1 MQKQS
6 ISIKGVDIP
15 RPIQFFEENQFPK
28 YLKDELERSGFKAPT
43 AIQSQGWL
51 IALSGR
57 DMVGIADTGS
67 GKTLA
72 YLLPGI
78 VHAMAQELVSPGDSP
93 IILVLVPT
101 RELCIQVEKECRKFA
116 SIWRMS
122 TIAVYRGASR
132 SEQLAHYERG
142 VDIMNATSGRL
153 IDFVSAKD
161 MNLKRVTYLVLDEAD
176 RMLDMGF
183 EQKIKLIWSQIRP
196 DRQTLMFSAT
206 WPKEV
211 QSLAQQY
218 WIEKPAETK
227 IGSND
232 LTVNK
237 RITQI
242 VQVVEES
249 DKYSSLVK
257 ILIKIVPGSK
267 IIIFWGTKLRC
278 NELEQQ
284 LIRDHCSPAVLH
296 GDKSQSER
304 EFIIKQFKSKA
315 KNILIATDI
324 ASRGLHIDNVM
335 YIINYDFPNQIE
347 DYVHRIGSTG
357 RAGST
362 GTAYSLFTKKNFML
376 VTDLASIIKRA
387 DQVVPE
393 ELEKYVA
400 LAQSTKSEHVFRR
413 WNTVHGN
420 SESKKR

>member
-1 MQKQS
+1 
-6 ISIKGVDIP
+6 
-15 RPIQFFEENQFPK
+15 
-28 YLKDELERSGFKAPT
+28 
-43 AIQSQGWL
+43 
-51 IALSGR
+51 
-57 DMVGIADTGS
+57 
-67 GKTLA
+67 
-72 YLLPGI
+72 
-78 VHAMAQELVSPGDSP
+78 
-93 IILVLVPT
+93 
-101 RELCIQVEKECRKFA
+101 
-116 SIWRMS
+116 MS
-122 TIAVYRGASR
+122 TIAVYGVASW

-142 VDIMNATSGRL
+142 VDIMNATPGRL

-161 MNLKRVTYLVLDEAD
+161 MNLKRVTYLVLDEVD
-176 RMLDMGF
+176 RMLDIWF

-218 WIEKPAETK
+218 WIEKPAEAK

-284 LIRDHCSPAVLH
+284 LVRDHCSPAVLH

-315 KNILIATDI
+315 KNIFIATDV

-347 DYVHRIGSTG
+347 DYVHRIGRTG
-357 RAGST
+357 WAGST

-376 VTDLASIIKRA
+376 APDLASIIKRA

-393 ELEKYVA
+393 ELQKYVA

-413 WNTVHGN
+413 WNTTQDN
-420 SESKKR
+420 SESKQS